1 MDVKSIEGMLPEQD
15 LLDQAGFPFQPTYWE
30 KLK

>member
-15 LLDQAGFPFQPTYWE
+15 LLDQAGFPFHPTYKE